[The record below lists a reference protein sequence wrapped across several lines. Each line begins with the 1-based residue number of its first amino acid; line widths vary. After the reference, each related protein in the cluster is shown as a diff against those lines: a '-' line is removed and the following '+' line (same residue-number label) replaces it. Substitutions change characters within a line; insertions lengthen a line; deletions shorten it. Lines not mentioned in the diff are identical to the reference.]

1 MSINAISVK
10 NLTKTYKLY
19 NQPIDRLKE
28 SLHPLRKSFHKSFTA
43 LADVSFEIKRGEA
56 VGIIGRN
63 GSGKSTLLKI
73 ITNVLT
79 PTFGK
84 AILNGRISAI
94 LELGAGFN
102 REMTG
107 LENIYLSNT
116 VNNIPESKTEKSIK
130 EITDFAEIGEFIN
143 QPIKTYSSGM
153 KARLAFAIAVNIEP
167 DILIID
173 EALSV
178 GDAAFQ
184 RKCFAKMEEIRK
196 SGATI
201 LFVSHSEGSIVSLCT
216 RAIWLENGVKVLDG
230 KPKLITGLYLKY
242 LNRPIKIKSLLKE
255 YEKLLAMPTEN
266 SKIEKV
272 KNFKNLNSNRFKEK
286 VSAKKNISQE
296 SFNETLKAT
305 STIEYEQNGAQIINA
320 KVTDL
325 NNNEVNI
332 LQHGEEYFFRYEVK
346 IARPLTQVKFGFLLK
361 QKNGIPISGGVYP
374 SAKTEIEELSKNII
388 MKFKIIIN
396 LANGEYFFNAG
407 VKARVDDELVYVH
420 RIIDVYMIKVI
431 NNPPNMTSVTQIIQE
446 ANYEELQ

>member
-1 MSINAISVK
+1 
-10 NLTKTYKLY
+10 
-19 NQPIDRLKE
+19 
-28 SLHPLRKSFHKSFTA
+28 
-43 LADVSFEIKRGEA
+43 
-56 VGIIGRN
+56 
-63 GSGKSTLLKI
+63 
-73 ITNVLT
+73 
-79 PTFGK
+79 
-84 AILNGRISAI
+84 
-94 LELGAGFN
+94 
-102 REMTG
+102 MTG

>member
-63 GSGKSTLLKI
+63 GSGISTLLKI

-332 LQHGEEYFFRYEVK
+332 LQHGEEYFLRYEVK

-361 QKNGIPISGGVYP
+361 QKNGIAISGGVYP
-374 SAKTEIEELSKNII
+374 STKTEIEELSKNII

-420 RIIDVYMIKVI
+420 RIMDVYMIKVI

-446 ANYEELQ
+446 ASYEELQ